1 MHGHHLTIEE
11 REILAQERA
20 AGRTQRQIADRL
32 GCHPST
38 VSRELKRNGGTFGLY
53 LPSRAQALA
62 DRRRRQSKRP
72 WKLEGTDLG
81 RRVQEG
87 LGRYW
92 SPEQIA
98 GRLRREAPDR
108 PDRWVSHQCIYEW
121 IERERASGGTWHRCL
136 RRRGRRRRRSG
147 TPEKRGRIVGRAS
160 PRRSRA
166 TPRRSRVGIE
176 DRPPEAAARV
186 RLGDWESDTL
196 AGSRSRA
203 CVATHVERLS
213 RYTVLAKLPDRTA
226 ERFNAG
232 TVAAFARH
240 GNLPRQTL
248 TADNGKEFARFAVLE
263 TSLGLDVYF
272 ARPYHAWQR
281 GTVENTN
288 GLLRQFFPKGM
299 DLRRVTHV
307 DVRRVESLLNTRP
320 RKCLGYRTPHEVL
333 RE

>member
-1 MHGHHLTIEE
+1 MRGHHLSLEE
-11 REILAQERA
+11 REILAQGRA
-20 AGRTQRQIADRL
+20 AGHSQAAIADRL
-32 GCHPST
+32 GCAPST
-38 VSRELKRNGGTFGLY
+38 ISRELKRNGGAFGLY

-62 DRRRRQSKRP
+62 ERRRRRSKQP

-87 LGRYW
+87 LRQYW

-98 GRLRREAPDR
+98 GRLRFEEADH

-121 IERERASGGTWHRCL
+121 IARERASGGTWHRCL

-147 TPEKRGRIVGRAS
+147 TPEKRGRIVGR
-160 PRRSRA
+160 
-166 TPRRSRVGIE
+166 VGIE
-176 DRPPEAAARV
+176 HRPPEVAARV

-196 AGSRSRA
+196 LGSRSRA
-203 CVATHVERLS
+203 CLATHAERFS

-232 TVAAFARH
+232 TVSAFARH
-240 GNLPRQTL
+240 GEDLPRETL
-248 TADNGKEFARFAVLE
+248 TADNGKEFARFAVLQ
-263 TSLGLDVYF
+263 TALGLDVYF

-281 GTVENTN
+281 ATVENAN

-299 DLRRVTHV
+299 DLGPVTPAHV
-307 DVRRVESLLNTRP
+307 QRVESLLNHRP

>member
-1 MHGHHLTIEE
+1 MHGRHLTLEE

-20 AGRTQRQIADRL
+20 AGRSHAVIARRL
-32 GCHPST
+32 GCDRST
-38 VSRELKRNGGTFGLY
+38 IWRELKRNGGAFGMY

-62 DRRRRQSKRP
+62 DRRRRRSKRP
-72 WKLEGTDLG
+72 WKLEETDLG

-87 LGRYW
+87 LQQCW

-98 GRLRREAPDR
+98 GRLRREQPDR
-108 PDRWVSHQCIYEW
+108 PDRWVSHQCIYDW
-121 IERERASGGTWHRCL
+121 IRRERASGGTWHRCL
-136 RRRGRRRRRSG
+136 RRRGRRYRRRG
-147 TPEKRGRIVGRAS
+147 GPENRGRIVG
-160 PRRSRA
+160 
-166 TPRRSRVGIE
+166 RVGIE
-176 DRPPEAAARV
+176 DRPPEVAARI

-196 AGSRSRA
+196 SGSRSRA

-213 RYTVLAKLPDRTA
+213 RYTVLAKLPDGTA

-232 TVAAFARH
+232 TVSAFARH
-240 GNLPRQTL
+240 GDLPRQTL

-299 DLRRVTHV
+299 DLGQVTPTQV
-307 DVRRVESLLNTRP
+307 QRVESLLNHRP

>member
-72 WKLEGTDLG
+72 WKLEGTDLR

-87 LGRYW
+87 LQRYW

-98 GRLRREAPDR
+98 GRLRREHPDR
-108 PDRWVSHQCIYEW
+108 PERWVSHQCIYEW
-121 IERERASGGTWHRCL
+121 IERERSAVGTWHRCL
-136 RRRGRRRRRSG
+136 RRGGRRRRRRGS
-147 TPEKRGRIVGRAS
+147 PEKRGRIVGR
-160 PRRSRA
+160 
-166 TPRRSRVGIE
+166 VGIE
-176 DRPPEAAARV
+176 HRPPEVAARV

-203 CVATHVERLS
+203 CLATHVERLS
-213 RYTVLAKLPDRTA
+213 RYTVLAKLRDRTA

-232 TVAAFARH
+232 TVRAFARH
-240 GNLPRQTL
+240 GNLPRKTL
-248 TADNGKEFARFAVLE
+248 TADNGKEFARFAFLE
-263 TSLGLDVYF
+263 TTLGLDVYF
-272 ARPYHAWQR
+272 ARPYHAWER
-281 GTVENTN
+281 ATIENTN